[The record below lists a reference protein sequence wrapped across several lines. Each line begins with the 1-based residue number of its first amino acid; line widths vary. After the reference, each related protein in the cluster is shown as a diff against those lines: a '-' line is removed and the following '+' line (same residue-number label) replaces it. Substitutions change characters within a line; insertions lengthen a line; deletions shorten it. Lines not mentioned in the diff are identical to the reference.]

1 MCDVRRGCHVGTEEL
16 SAISATMQCRHK
28 QNIVV
33 VDDLI
38 FIFSFKFPIGI
49 VDQD

>member
-1 MCDVRRGCHVGTEEL
+1 MCDVGLDEL

-33 VDDLI
+33 VDELI
-38 FIFSFKFPIGI
+38 FIFSFKFPIGV

>member
-1 MCDVRRGCHVGTEEL
+1 MCDVGLDEL
-16 SAISATMQCRHK
+16 AAISATMQCRHK

-33 VDDLI
+33 VDELI
-38 FIFSFKFPIGI
+38 FIFSFKFPIGV